1 MIKALVAAVE
11 SQQVKDYIAS
21 TYNGGV
27 ISVINNPTDG
37 YDSSID
43 YEALK
48 GKTVSIAATPT
59 PHAEVLAVAKKILA
73 EKSITLKIVEFN
85 DYVQPNLVVE
95 SGEIDANYME
105 HIPYLNN
112 FNEEN
117 GTHIVS
123 VSGVHVEPF
132 GVYPGKSKSL
142 DVLKK

>member
-1 MIKALVAAVE
+1 MAASE
-11 SQQVKDYIAS
+11 
-21 TYNGGV
+21 
-27 ISVINNPTDG
+27 
-37 YDSSID
+37 
-43 YEALK
+43 
-48 GKTVSIAATPT
+48 T
-59 PHAEVLAVAKKILA
+59 PHAEILEQAKKIL
-73 EKSITLKIVEFN
+73 EEDGWDLEVTVFN